1 MGEVFRKVR
10 GEMSEEINERVLGR
24 CEAFLTYSKKGIR
37 FRDGEVVYVAS
48 VKSIK
53 ALLEGKTEKIYFAKF
68 PYRKVS
74 IEDSDRDALVAHCE
88 KCGKNTVW
96 RRCNEE
102 KWKCE
107 NCGSEKTTTE
117 IISGIRSIVEGF

>member
-1 MGEVFRKVR
+1 M
-10 GEMSEEINERVLGR
+10 EERMEERVLGR

-37 FRDGEVVYVAS
+37 FRDGGVVYVAS
-48 VKSIK
+48 VNSIK

-68 PYRKVS
+68 PYRKVPV
-74 IEDSDRDALVAHCE
+74 EDNERDALVTYCE

-96 RRCNEE
+96 RKCSEE

-107 NCGSEKTTTE
+107 KCGSVKTTTE
-117 IISGIRSIVEGF
+117 IFTGIRSIVEGYKG

>member
-1 MGEVFRKVR
+1 
-10 GEMSEEINERVLGR
+10 MSEKMEERILGR
-24 CEAFLTYSKKGIR
+24 CEAFLTFSRKGIR

-48 VKSIK
+48 VKSLRDLI
-53 ALLEGKTEKIYFAKF
+53 EGKAEKVYFAKF
-68 PYRKVS
+68 PYRKIPV
-74 IEDSDRDALVAHCE
+74 EDSERNALVAFCQ

-96 RRCNEE
+96 RRTNED

-117 IISGIRSIVEGF
+117 ILKGIRSIVEGY